1 MSSTQQKTN
10 EKPPAKSLDL
20 DSASDEPIALDDLG
34 PLLQKLCERWQK
46 RLRLSDWHVV
56 VKLCRLNEMGR
67 DCVGCIFVYNESKD
81 AVMMVLSPLDL
92 PLITEHFAQ
101 EESNYDL
108 TIVHELLHLHFA
120 PFQEDDTTPRGLAQE
135 QAINCLSQALV
146 SAYVKKPV
154 PPPTPVGVPQTG
166 YYL

>member
-1 MSSTQQKTN
+1 M
-10 EKPPAKSLDL
+10 PPEAPQ
-20 DSASDEPIALDDLG
+20 DEQSVPLDDLG

-46 RLRLSDWHVV
+46 RLRLADWHVV

-92 PLITEHFAQ
+92 PLVSEHFSQ
-101 EESNYDL
+101 EERNYDL

-120 PFQEDDTTPRGLAQE
+120 PFQEDDTTPKGVAQE
-135 QAINCLSQALV
+135 QAINCISQALV
-146 SAYVKKPV
+146 SAYSKKPV
-154 PPPTPVGVPQTG
+154 APVTPTGTPTIGH
-166 YYL
+166 YM